1 MKIAVVMNDFSG
13 TGVPRVTL
21 RLTEGLIAR
30 GNEVEIVVL
39 NPHGPMRN
47 QVSTSAKVEEL
58 NVSRAITAVPKII
71 KYLKNSKPD
80 AIIAAEDQL
89 GIVAAFSCLVSRSN
103 AKILVTSHVPYSKTS
118 LSKGMKGKVFVSA
131 LKLLWRRIDI
141 FTTVSAGL
149 ADDMAVETGIP
160 REEIKVLHNAVIQE
174 ENIARNPNRDL
185 HPFFSSGDKVLL
197 AMGSLHRRKGFHDLV
212 EAMRLLKDKASLR
225 LIILGEGRERANLQ
239 QQIDGAGLTDR
250 VDLAGYSDDPF
261 GYLQTADL
269 FVLPSYF
276 EGLPTVLIE
285 ALSCG
290 CPVVASDCVAGP
302 REILSDGHFGLLTPV
317 GAPQALSDGISEML
331 SKEHNEASLFS
342 RARSFTADAIVV
354 RVESLLEEK
363 AMKR

>member
-1 MKIAVVMNDFSG
+1 MKIAVLMNDFSG

-30 GNEVEIVVL
+30 GHEVELVVL
-39 NPHGPMRN
+39 NPKGPMRN
-47 QVSTSAKVEEL
+47 QVPTSAKVEEL
-58 NVSRAITAVPKII
+58 NVSRAITATPKII
-71 KYLKNSKPD
+71 RYLKKSKPVT
-80 AIIAAEDQL
+80 IIAAEDQL
-89 GIVAAFSCLVSRSN
+89 GIIAAFSCLVIRSN
-103 AKILVTSHVPYSKTS
+103 AKILVTSHVPYSKTN
-118 LSKGMKGKVFVSA
+118 LAKGLKGKIFVSA
-131 LKLLWRRIDI
+131 LKLLWRRIDV

-149 ADDMAVETGIP
+149 ADDMAAETGIP

-212 EAMRLLKDKASLR
+212 EVMRLLKDKASLR

-239 QQIDGAGLTDR
+239 QKIDDAGLKDK

-290 CPVVASDCVAGP
+290 CPVIATDCIAGP
-302 REILSDGHFGLLTPV
+302 KEILAGGEFGRLVPV
-317 GAPQALSDGISEML
+317 GGTREMAAAISEVIL
-331 SKEHNEASLFS
+331 ENPDHEKLFQ
-342 RARSFTADAIVV
+342 RARAFTQDNIAYEAEQMLVGVIS
-354 RVESLLEEK
+354 E
-363 AMKR
+363 